1 MSMGTKKWLTL
12 SVLSLFIALTNWS
25 CRSGEQTPPASAG
38 AYDFT
43 LKDLQGREVSFSDY
57 RGQVVMVNF
66 WAPWCGPCRMETPDL
81 VDLSKDYSKRGLQIL
96 GVAVA
101 YRGEQSVHDFAEDSA
116 IPYPVLFGNDQLVKQ
131 YGGFRGIPTTFLF
144 SRDGKLYRKYEG
156 MRSRD
161 AFEEDIKALL

>member
-1 MSMGTKKWLTL
+1 MQRNTL
-12 SVLSLFIALTNWS
+12 RNLLFGVICISVAAAAWS
-25 CRSGEQTPPASAG
+25 CGGGEKTPPASG

-43 LKDLQGREVSFSDY
+43 LKDLQGQEVSFSDY

-66 WAPWCGPCRMETPDL
+66 WAPWCGPCRRETPDL
-81 VDLSKDYSKRGLQIL
+81 VDLASEYGSQGLQIL

-101 YRGEQSVHDFAEDSA
+101 FRGEQSVHDFAAESG
-116 IPYPVLFGNDQLVKQ
+116 ISYPVLFGNEGLVKQ

-156 MRSRD
+156 MRPRNV
-161 AFEEDIKALL
+161 FEEDIKALL

>member
-1 MSMGTKKWLTL
+1 MHRKILR
-12 SVLSLFIALTNWS
+12 SLFLIAMSGCLMAAVWS
-25 CRSGEQTPPASAG
+25 CGGGEKTPSSSG

-43 LKDLQGREVSFSDY
+43 LRDLQGREVSFSDY
-57 RGQVVMVNF
+57 QGQVVMVNF

-81 VDLSKDYSKRGLQIL
+81 IDLSDEYGPRGFQIL

-101 YRGEQSVHDFAEDSA
+101 YRGEQSVHDFAEESG
-116 IPYPVLFGNDQLVKQ
+116 ISYPVLFGTEQLVKQ

-144 SRDGKLYRKYEG
+144 SRDGELYRKYEG

-161 AFEEDIKALL
+161 AFEKDIRELL